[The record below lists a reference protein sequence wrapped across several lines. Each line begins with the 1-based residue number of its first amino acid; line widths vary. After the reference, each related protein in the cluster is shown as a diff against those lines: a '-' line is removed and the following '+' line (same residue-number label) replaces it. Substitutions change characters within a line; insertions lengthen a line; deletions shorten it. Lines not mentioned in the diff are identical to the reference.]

1 MGYIVGVSKYENM
14 IFKTVGELE
23 EYLEEDYCEENE
35 IALFNMNFQKWTD
48 ELLRKECKNINKRN
62 SEKVI
67 LNRNMI
73 ERFVEHCNK
82 IIDNGYIEYY
92 VESYFNA
99 NSIDD
104 LEKLN
109 EEIEIEV
116 CDTRDEFEALLKA
129 KFESHTFVYWR
140 FLNVCY

>member
-1 MGYIVGVSKYENM
+1 MGLVVPSIFVYIKQAC
-14 IFKTVGELE
+14 FF
-23 EYLEEDYCEENE
+23 
-35 IALFNMNFQKWTD
+35 AFQT
-48 ELLRKECKNINKRN
+48 RY
-62 SEKVI
+62 
-67 LNRNMI
+67 
-73 ERFVEHCNK
+73 
-82 IIDNGYIEYY
+82 NGYIEYY